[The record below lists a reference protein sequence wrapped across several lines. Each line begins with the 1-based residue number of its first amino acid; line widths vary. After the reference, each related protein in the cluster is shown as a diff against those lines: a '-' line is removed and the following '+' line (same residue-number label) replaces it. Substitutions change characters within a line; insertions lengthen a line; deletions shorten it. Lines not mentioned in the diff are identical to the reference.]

1 MTDMA
6 RARLASLPILAGAAL
21 LTLGSAIGPAPA
33 QEFSAQKASAAKSK
47 AVQRTQKSRIAAPKA
62 SKASSKKPARAGTA
76 KPKAVKKAAAV
87 PTSARNQATAAR
99 QAAKPNVPAPRPNVA
114 RPSATRQPVPLPPA
128 RSALTAT
135 AAARP
140 SAPPMPP
147 VQASAVAETAGSGSG
162 RFLAAAVPMLVSPSF
177 AAAAPLAAPA
187 PRTSSSPLSYA
198 PAAPPSATD
207 IDTVKEAINL
217 ARRGRTEAATERRN
231 DIRDSAGQKLVEWA
245 ILRSNDST
253 ATFAR
258 YAAFLQANP
267 SWPSAGMLRRRAE
280 ARLWQEKRDATT
292 VRRFFASQP
301 PLGTMG
307 KLALARALLESGDRA
322 GAQAQVR
329 DAWRQ
334 DSLSAGLEA
343 QILEDYGSLLT
354 RADHKVRFDVRLYS
368 DDMDAAMR
376 AAKRLG
382 AAEVALVNA
391 RRAVNRKAANA
402 GALLAAVPASLHR
415 DPAFMFTRIQWLRR
429 SDKIDEALQL
439 TLAAPHDPRLIH
451 DADEWWIER
460 RILVRRLLD
469 EGKVQEAY
477 RISRDAA
484 PPTRREHLRVDQP
497 FTAGWIALRYLND
510 PRTAAQHF
518 ARIEQVSNHPTS
530 LARMDYWLGRAAE
543 ATGRSGEAR
552 RHYEAAARHSASYYG
567 QLARARLGHREIA
580 VRPPPQL
587 SNGERAAL
595 RNAEVVR
602 AVELLYATGN
612 RDLVTTFVADLDRVA
627 DAGAL
632 KMIGE
637 TAAKNGDPR
646 AMMYLGRDA
655 IARGLTF
662 DRYAFPTAGLP
673 KYASIGPEAKRHLV
687 YSIARQESAFSPRVV
702 SSANAMGYMQ
712 VTPAAGRTIARKYG
726 VKFDAK
732 RLLNDPVYNMQMGAA
747 EIGSL
752 VQEYHGNHVLAFVAY
767 NAGRGRV
774 RDWIARFGDPRDPSV
789 DVVDWVERIPFFETR
804 NYVQRVMENMQIYRA
819 QFEQRGTLTIEAD
832 MRGARQ

>member
-6 RARLASLPILAGAAL
+6 RARLASLPALAGATL
-21 LTLGSAIGPAPA
+21 LALGSTVATLPA

-47 AVQRTQKSRIAAPKA
+47 SAQRPQKAKTASGKTASNKPASKA
-62 SKASSKKPARAGTA
+62 SKASSNK
-76 KPKAVKKAAAV
+76 
-87 PTSARNQATAAR
+87 SARPGAAR
-99 QAAKPNVPAPRPNVA
+99 QAAKPTMPAPRPNAA
-114 RPSATRQPVPLPPA
+114 RASAAKQPVPLPPA
-128 RSALTAT
+128 RSGTTARAT
-135 AAARP
+135 AAQ

-147 VQASAVAETAGSGSG
+147 VQASAATETAGSGSG

-177 AAAAPLAAPA
+177 AAAAPLTAPA
-187 PRTSSSPLSYA
+187 PRTSSPPLSYA

-207 IDTVKEAINL
+207 IDSVKEAINL
-217 ARRGRTEAATERRN
+217 AQRGRTEAATERRSG
-231 DIRDSAGQKLVEWA
+231 IRDSAGQKLVEWV
-245 ILRSNDST
+245 ILRSSDTT
-253 ATFAR
+253 AGFAR
-258 YAAFLQANP
+258 YAAFLHANP

-280 ARLWQEKRDATT
+280 ARLWQEKRDAAT
-292 VRRFFASQP
+292 VQRFFASQP
-301 PLGTMG
+301 PLGTLG
-307 KLALARALLESGDRA
+307 KLALGRALLEAGDRA
-322 GAQAQVR
+322 GAQTQIR

-334 DSLSAGLEA
+334 DSFSAGLEK

-354 RADHKVRFDVRLYS
+354 RADHKVRFDVRLYT

-376 AAKRLG
+376 AAQRLG

-415 DPAFMFTRIQWLRR
+415 DPAFMYTRIQWLRR
-429 SDKIDEALQL
+429 SDKTDEALQL
-439 TLAAPHDPRLIH
+439 TLATTHDPRLIH
-451 DADEWWIER
+451 DTDEWWIER

-477 RISRDAA
+477 RISRDA
-484 PPTRREHLRVDQP
+484 PQPTGREHLRVDQP

-518 ARIEQVSNHPTS
+518 ARIAQVTDHPTS
-530 LARMDYWLGRAAE
+530 LARMDYWLGRTAE
-543 ATGRSGEAR
+543 ASGRSGDAR
-552 RHYEAAARHSASYYG
+552 RHYESAARHSASYYG
-567 QLARARLGHREIA
+567 QLARARMGHREIA
-580 VRPPPQL
+580 VRTALQL
-587 SNGERAAL
+587 SNSERAAL

-627 DAGAL
+627 DTGAL

-637 TAAKNGDPR
+637 TAAKNADPR

-687 YSIARQESAFSPRVV
+687 YSIARQESAFSPRAM
-702 SSANAMGYMQ
+702 SSAKAMGYMQ

-732 RLLNDPVYNMQMGAA
+732 RLLNDPTYNMQMGAA

-767 NAGRGRV
+767 NAGRGRA